1 MRFKNVQCVYCDK
14 EFDEKAD
21 VVVCPQC
28 GSPHHRECWKEN
40 GSCKNEELHKD
51 GYVWE
56 FPEHL
61 KPPAFTFKK
70 PRPAAN
76 ETNFKFRN
84 GEVAVTCPH
93 CGALNYGFDAV
104 CMQCKQPL
112 DDNRI
117 TQDNRD
123 CQLSGEQLFEYYR
136 TFGGVKPETEIGG
149 IAAKDYVSYI
159 GANAGKY
166 IRKFAIMERFG
177 KKFTVSLCAFLLGP
191 IWFLYRKLY
200 KEGILFL
207 LAGLILTVTGTYC
220 TLTEPVKVYINDS
233 AEIIAE
239 AIKDSAEAN
248 EFSGEAIAA
257 TNAEIDALW
266 EACAKSE
273 LSKTDKIKYTC
284 STVISYINLSLSMVM
299 GLCADVLYRKKT
311 ARDINSLKKAYKD
324 DEVLYR
330 KKLGSKGGTST
341 AGAVAG
347 IISAIAVMS
356 INFLPTF
363 LAIADK
369 IKDISL
375 N

>member
-1 MRFKNVQCVYCDK
+1 MRFKDVQCVHCDK
-14 EFDEKAD
+14 IFDENAD

-51 GYVWE
+51 GYIWE
-56 FPEHL
+56 FPSHL

-76 ETNFKFRN
+76 ETSFRFKN
-84 GEVAVTCPH
+84 GEAAVTCPH

-104 CMQCKQPL
+104 CLQCKQPL

-117 TQDNRD
+117 AQENADT
-123 CQLSGEQLFEYYR
+123 QLSGEQLFEYYR
-136 TFGGVKPETEIGG
+136 NFGGMKPETEIGG
-149 IAAKDYVSYI
+149 IAAADYVSYI
-159 GANAGKY
+159 GANAGKF
-166 IRKFAIMERFG
+166 IRKFAVMERFG
-177 KKFTVSLCAFLLGP
+177 KKFSVSLCAFLLGP

-207 LAGLILTVTGTYC
+207 LASLILTCVGTYC
-220 TLTEPVKVYINDS
+220 TLTEPVKVYLNDS
-233 AEIIAE
+233 AEIISETIREAAE
-239 AIKDSAEAN
+239 KNQFDQEAAN
-248 EFSGEAIAA
+248 TA
-257 TNAEIDALW
+257 NAEIDALW
-266 EACAKSE
+266 EICAKTE

-284 STVISYINLSLSMVM
+284 STLISYINLSLSIVM
-299 GLCADVLYRKKT
+299 GLCADVLYKKKIV
-311 ARDINSLKKAYKD
+311 RDINSLKKAYKD
-324 DEVLYR
+324 DAVLYR
-330 KKLGSKGGTST
+330 KKLENRGGTST
-341 AGAVAG
+341 VGAVAG
-347 IISAIAVMS
+347 IISVIAVVL

-369 IKDISL
+369 IKDISI